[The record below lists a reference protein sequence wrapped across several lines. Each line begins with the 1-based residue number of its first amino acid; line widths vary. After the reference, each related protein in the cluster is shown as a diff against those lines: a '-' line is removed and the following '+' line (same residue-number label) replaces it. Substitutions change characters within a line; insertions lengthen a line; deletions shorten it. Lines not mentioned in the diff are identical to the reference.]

1 MKRTTS
7 TIIAA
12 AAALGIFAQLP
23 IIAADTDP
31 TQTGASKKSSMTQKL
46 RGSKQ
51 KGAKVESKTGE
62 DLGQIEDIIIDSDSG
77 KILFAVVS
85 SGGFGAK
92 KYTPVPWEAITVV
105 SEQDYKV
112 NADKQKFQSAPTV
125 AKDEFTSGSPDAI
138 VAIYRFYE
146 IAPPAAAGGTGAGTS
161 SSSSSERSQ
170 GQKDQQQPNK

>member
-12 AAALGIFAQLP
+12 AAALGILAQLP
-23 IIAADTDP
+23 IIAADTAQP
-31 TQTGASKKSSMTQKL
+31 QTGANKKSSMTQKL

-51 KGAKVESKTGE
+51 KGAKVESKSGE
-62 DLGQIEDIIIDSDSG
+62 DLGQIEEIVIDSDSG

-85 SGGFGAK
+85 SGSFAAK

-125 AKDEFTSGSPDAI
+125 AKDDFTNETPDAM

-146 IAPPAAAGGTGAGTS
+146 IEPPTAAGGTGAGAT

-170 GQKDQQQPNK
+170 EKKDKPEQNK